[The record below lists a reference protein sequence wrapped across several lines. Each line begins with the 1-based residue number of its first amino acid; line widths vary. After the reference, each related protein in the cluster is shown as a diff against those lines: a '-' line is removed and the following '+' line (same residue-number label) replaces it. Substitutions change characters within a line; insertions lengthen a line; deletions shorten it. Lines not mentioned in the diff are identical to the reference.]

1 MLCNFYSVNNIEV
14 NIVFG
19 NIAFNLPG
27 QMFFQFFC
35 APVAVKKEGA
45 AFFQPCGNVVFIN
58 VGLVVY
64 GYKIRSVD
72 KVRSADGLF
81 AETQVRNGNAAGF
94 LES

>member
-19 NIAFNLPG
+19 NIAFNLPADV
-27 QMFFQFFC
+27 FQFFC
-35 APVAVKKEGA
+35 APVAVKKEGT

-72 KVRSADGLF
+72 KVRCADSSLPKRRC
-81 AETQVRNGNAAGF
+81 ETVMPPDF